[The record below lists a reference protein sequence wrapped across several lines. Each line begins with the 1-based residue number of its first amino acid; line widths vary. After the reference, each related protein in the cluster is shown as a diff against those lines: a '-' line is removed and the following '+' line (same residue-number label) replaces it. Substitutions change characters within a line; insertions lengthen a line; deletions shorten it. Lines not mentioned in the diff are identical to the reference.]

1 MVKGGALIASLQ
13 KKRKYKKSLI
23 IEEIIDKALASRPF
37 YTAVELS
44 DYILEIHGKKFSRS
58 IISRHLGEMGYSYKN
73 LKSSPIE
80 KNKPKY
86 KETRRVYADIVYPYL
101 TSPGVTILYMD
112 ELACNVATFQRRR
125 ISFNPKDL
133 YQENANDYVSLMVGA
148 TIDGIMIFQIK
159 VGFYS
164 QEDYI
169 TALHNCLNKIV
180 DAKFGRRPPVTEN
193 SLILITDM
201 NKIHLDPLDSDHKP
215 IKNLLTRFN
224 TRRFY
229 LPPSSP
235 HLNPL
240 ESMFTHLKTKL
251 LKKDI
256 KSSSDLKNYMHNCME
271 EMSNISVEVYF
282 DDAVKCVQGA
292 KS

>member
-23 IEEIIDKALASRPF
+23 IEEIIDKALATRPF

-44 DYILEIHGKKFSRS
+44 DYILQCHGKKFSRS

-101 TSPGVTILYMD
+101 SSPGVVVFYID

-125 ISFNPKDL
+125 VSFNPKEL
-133 YQENANDYVSLMVGA
+133 YQENASDYVSLMVGA
-148 TIDGIMIFQIK
+148 TTEGILFFQIK
-159 VGFYS
+159 HGFYN
-164 QEDYI
+164 QQDFI
-169 TALHNCLNKIV
+169 NALQACLVKIV
-180 DAKFGRRPPVTEN
+180 DTKFGKRAPATD
-193 SLILITDM
+193 SALILITDM
-201 NKIHLDPLDSDHKP
+201 NKIHLDTFDSENKP
-215 IKNLLTRFN
+215 IKSILKRYN

-229 LPPSSP
+229 LPPASP

-256 KSSSDLKNYMHNCME
+256 KSSSDLRNYMQSCME
-271 EMSNISVEVYF
+271 
-282 DDAVKCVQGA
+282 
-292 KS
+292 